1 MKKLGIIGGM
11 GPEATSFFYARITGR
26 TKASCDQEHLDIMI
40 LSHASMPDRTHAIL
54 TGDKSDVLEA
64 ATKDIWA
71 LEMLGVEN
79 IAIPCNTFHY
89 FLEDLQ
95 KETKIPIINMLEE
108 TVKAILKENPNV
120 KKIGIMGTDGTLR
133 AGTYFRVCEKM
144 GVQAV
149 APGDEAQKGVMSLIY
164 DEIKSGKPADETKF
178 VRAYE
183 DLKQQGCDAVI
194 LACTEIS
201 VYKEYHEVPKDCIDA
216 MDILV
221 RESILRSGAELKEAS
236 YR

>member
-26 TKASCDQEHLDIMI
+26 TKASCDQEHLDIVI

-64 ATKDIWA
+64 ATKDIRA

-144 GVQAV
+144 GVMA
-149 APGDEAQKGVMSLIY
+149 LIY

-221 RESILRSGAELKEAS
+221 KESILRSGAELKEAS

>member
-1 MKKLGIIGGM
+1 
-11 GPEATSFFYARITGR
+11 
-26 TKASCDQEHLDIMI
+26 
-40 LSHASMPDRTHAIL
+40 
-54 TGDKSDVLEA
+54 
-64 ATKDIWA
+64 
-71 LEMLGVEN
+71 
-79 IAIPCNTFHY
+79 
-89 FLEDLQ
+89 
-95 KETKIPIINMLEE
+95 
-108 TVKAILKENPNV
+108 
-120 KKIGIMGTDGTLR
+120 
-133 AGTYFRVCEKM
+133 M

-149 APGDEAQKGVMSLIY
+149 APGEEAQKGVMSLIY

-221 RESILRSGAELKEAS
+221 KESILRSGAELKEAS